1 LEEWEIGNTEIGGLE
16 NREIENWGNWK
27 SGIVGKREIGK
38 SEACR
43 RWFRAADNRVADFGG
58 RDRIAA
64 MESAN
69 RSDAAWVQELVAFL
83 RRQPGVS
90 AVRVDPDSQRVAVAT
105 VGRVEIA
112 GLEEK
117 LAATIEAVEAELGTI
132 PSAPVPVG
140 YSVTTE
146 GGMVV
151 VRRDHCATAEKLWQW
166 RELEWPELKAEPA
179 PEEQEWR
186 TLAWL
191 ASICGAAGLAGA
203 AAGYLAPGLPW
214 LAKTFFLIGI
224 VTGGWDAAVD
234 TWENLRKREI
244 DIHFLMLLV
253 AAGAMII
260 GAWGEAV
267 LLLFLFSAS
276 GAMEEFAL
284 DRTQREVSAL
294 LKTAPK
300 RATLVEADGT
310 ERDVAIQDLAV
321 GQRVRVKP
329 GEAFAADGIIGA
341 GKTASDESALTGEAN
356 PVPKTTGDKVF
367 SGTINLWGT
376 VDFEVV
382 RLPSESTLQRIIR
395 LIQTAQKLKA
405 PSERFT
411 DKFGTGYT
419 YAVIGGSAA
428 MFLVWW
434 QGFGLPA
441 FENTPEVRSAFYRA
455 MTLMV
460 VASPCALVLSIPSA
474 ILAAIA
480 WGARHGVLFRG
491 GAAIEKLA
499 DIDVVALDKTGT
511 LTTGEM
517 AVVQAESFP
526 PGRENDVLELAYTL
540 EAKSQHP
547 IARAIV
553 RHARAAGVRERAMD
567 EFQSL
572 TGKGLRA
579 KIDGATLLLGRRELL
594 ESGPLAE
601 WARQLPAS
609 TAELSEVWLIA
620 PDLVGRILLKDQI
633 RAESRGVLAALK
645 VSGVRSVMLTGDRRH
660 TAEAVAKELGVDE
673 VRAGLSPEDK
683 VAAIQTLRDGGKH
696 RVAMVGDG
704 VNDAPSLA
712 AADVSVAMGARGSD
726 AALEQAEVI
735 LMHDRIENFLAAFRL
750 STRAKS
756 VIRQNLAISLGV
768 VVVMVIATAFG
779 AVPLAVGVAAHE
791 GSTLVVCLNSL
802 RLLFGRNA

>member
-1 LEEWEIGNTEIGGLE
+1 M
-16 NREIENWGNWK
+16 
-27 SGIVGKREIGK
+27 
-38 SEACR
+38 A
-43 RWFRAADNRVADFGG
+43 
-58 RDRIAA
+58 
-64 MESAN
+64 
-69 RSDAAWVQELVAFL
+69 DAAHPSSDWVQELVRFL
-83 RRQPGVS
+83 RTQPAIS
-90 AVRVDPDSQRVAVAT
+90 AVRLDPAAQTVAVAT
-105 VGRVEIA
+105 LGHVEIA

-117 LAATIEAVEAELGTI
+117 LAATLAAIDAELAAK
-132 PSAPVPVG
+132 SATRAPAG
-140 YSVTTE
+140 YTMRRDGDSVVI
-146 GGMVV
+146 G
-151 VRRDHCATAEKLWQW
+151 RDHCVTAEKMWQW
-166 RELEWPELKAEPA
+166 RELEWPEIKAEPT
-179 PEEQEWR
+179 PEDQEWR
-186 TLAWL
+186 LLATLA
-191 ASICGAAGLAGA
+191 AVCGVAGLAGWA
-203 AAGYLAPGLPW
+203 AEHFAPGLPW
-214 LAKTFFLIGI
+214 LARSLWLFALIAGA
-224 VTGGWDAAVD
+224 WDAAID

-253 AAGAMII
+253 AVGAVSI

-276 GAMEEFAL
+276 GAMEGYAL
-284 DRTQREVSAL
+284 DRTQREVGAL
-294 LKTAPK
+294 LKSSPK
-300 RATLVEADGT
+300 HATLVATDGT
-310 ERDVAIQDLAV
+310 ETEIAVEKIQV

-329 GEAFAADGIIGA
+329 GEAFAADGA
-341 GKTASDESALTGEAN
+341 VVSGKSASDESNLTGEAV
-356 PVPKTTGDKVF
+356 PVEKRPGDPVF

-376 VDFEVV
+376 VDFAVA
-382 RLPSESTLQRIIR
+382 RLPAESTLQKIIR

-419 YAVIGGSAA
+419 YAVIGGATA

-434 QGFGLPA
+434 LALDLPA
-441 FENTPEVRSAFYRA
+441 FTNTPETRSAFYRA
-455 MTLMV
+455 MTLLV

-499 DIDVVALDKTGT
+499 DITAVALDKTGT
-511 LTTGEM
+511 LTTGEL
-517 AVVQAESFP
+517 AVVGCESYP
-526 PGRENDVLELAYTL
+526 RGRDREVLQLAFTL

-553 RHARAAGVRERAMD
+553 RHAKAEGLAELALED
-567 EFQSL
+567 FQSI
-572 TGKGLRA
+572 TGQGLRG
-579 KIDGATLLLGRRELL
+579 KIGGATLLLGRRELL
-594 ESGPLAE
+594 ESGPLAA
-601 WARQLPAS
+601 WAKELPPA
-609 TAELSEVWLIA
+609 APELSEVWVIA
-620 PDLVGRILLKDQI
+620 KDLVGRVLLKDQI
-633 RAESRGVLAALK
+633 RAESRGVLAQLK
-645 VSGVRSVMLTGDRRH
+645 ARGIKTVMLTGDRRH
-660 TAEAVAKELGVDE
+660 TAEAVARELGLDE

-683 VAAIQTLRDGGKH
+683 VAAIQSLRADGR

-735 LMHDRIENFLAAFRL
+735 LMHDRIENFLAALRL
-750 STRAKS
+750 SWRARA

-768 VVVMVIATAFG
+768 VVIMIVATAIG

-802 RLLFGRNA
+802 RLLFGRNG